1 MTALCKKKFRIG
13 QLHNGISFEVGQW
26 YEYSI
31 EIHEETGTKLYYI
44 DGQPML
50 ERTFKANFDDLQQ
63 RREHKLNQILDGTE

>member
-1 MTALCKKKFRIG
+1 MTALCKKHFRIG
-13 QLHNGISFEVGQW
+13 GSINYMEFKKGNW
-26 YEYSI
+26 YEYWI

-63 RREHKLNQILDGTE
+63 RREDKLNQILND

>member
-1 MTALCKKKFRIG
+1 MEFKKG
-13 QLHNGISFEVGQW
+13 NW
-26 YEYSI
+26 YEYWI

-63 RREHKLNQILDGTE
+63 RREDKLNQILND